1 MKRSLAALPLFV
13 LTCSAPPASRP
24 ARPTDLASTPARP
37 LAAAKSLPTAK
48 PLPTAKSLP
57 TAKPLPTATP
67 LQHAD
72 ALAEL
77 DARITAV
84 LARAEAQPTGWL
96 VRGQLADLY
105 LTRARLSG
113 DYNDYASAET
123 QIDRAFAIAG
133 DDAGPYFTRV
143 ALNFTLHRLD
153 RVAADLDRIEQF
165 AIHRDTDRRALAV
178 QRADLAFQRGDY
190 PAAAIGLEQALASD
204 ADITNLAR
212 LALYRW
218 KTGELLNAEHLYH
231 QALAKL
237 PPGSGEPSAWLHLQ
251 LGLMDL
257 GRGRW
262 DDALAH
268 YNDGAAELA
277 GYWLIDEHIAELLTL
292 QGQTDAALAAYA
304 DIIRRTGS
312 PEFMDA
318 VASIHL
324 AAGRPAEARVWID
337 RAGQIYEAQL
347 ERFPEAAYGHA
358 LAHFLEFGSDPARV
372 VQLAESN
379 HRTRPNAEAKI
390 SLARAYLKAGR
401 QGDARDAIAGAL
413 ATPWRSA
420 DLFAA
425 AAEVYAAASD
435 PASTATAAKHREQ
448 ALAMNPHALD

>member
-1 MKRSLAALPLFV
+1 MKRPLAALPLFF
-13 LTCSAPPASRP
+13 LTCSAPPARP
-24 ARPTDLASTPARP
+24 PAPEATNTTTKPATTPSTTR
-37 LAAAKSLPTAK
+37 
-48 PLPTAKSLP
+48 
-57 TAKPLPTATP
+57 P

-113 DYNDYASAET
+113 DYGDYASAEA

-133 DDAGPYFTRV
+133 DGAGPYFTRV

-165 AIHRDTDRRALAV
+165 AVLRAEDRRALAV

-190 PAAAIGLEQALASD
+190 PTAAIGLEQALAAE

-212 LALYRW
+212 LALHRW
-218 KTGELLNAEHLYH
+218 KTGDPVAAEWLY
-231 QALAKL
+231 QRALARL
-237 PPGSGEPSAWLHLQ
+237 PKRSGEPAAWLHLQ

-257 GRGRW
+257 ERGRW

-268 YNDGAAELA
+268 YHDGAAELA
-277 GYWLIDEHIAELLTL
+277 GYWLIDEHIAEILTL
-292 QGQTDAALAAYA
+292 QGKTDAALVAYA

-324 AAGRPAEARVWID
+324 AAGRPAEARPWID
-337 RAGQIYEAQL
+337 RARQIYEAQL
-347 ERFPEAAYGHA
+347 DRFPEAAYGHA
-358 LAHFLEFGSDPARV
+358 LAHFLDFGSDPARV
-372 VQLAESN
+372 VELAESN

-401 QGDARDAIAGAL
+401 QGDARQAIAGAL

-420 DLFAA
+420 DLFAV
-425 AAEVYAAASD
+425 AAEVYAAAGD
-435 PASTATAAKHREQ
+435 PASTAAAADYRQ
-448 ALAMNPHALD
+448 RALAQDPHAQDPHDEAPPPAR